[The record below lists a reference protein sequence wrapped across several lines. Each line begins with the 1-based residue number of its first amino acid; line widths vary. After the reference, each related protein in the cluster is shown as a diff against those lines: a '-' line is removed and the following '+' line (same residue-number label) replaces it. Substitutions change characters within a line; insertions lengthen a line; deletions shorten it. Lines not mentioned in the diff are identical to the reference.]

1 MGILCGCHS
10 GTSALP
16 KVVSLSGHPFGN
28 MQEFGEILGRGP
40 RTFWLVA
47 FESSAWYS
55 DMVRL
60 TLQGFIGALGT
71 GPTTF
76 WLPSIIWLVLK
87 KPGYTNWN
95 FWASWVC
102 IILGIAVTIL
112 GSIGGMRDIIVS
124 ASGYKFYQ

>member
-1 MGILCGCHS
+1 LHAWDAS
-10 GTSALP
+10 P
-16 KVVSLSGHPFGN
+16 
-28 MQEFGEILGRGP
+28 QLGP
-40 RTFWLVA
+40 QIW
-47 FESSAWYS
+47 
-55 DMVRL
+55 L

-76 WLPSIIWLVLK
+76 WLPSIFWLILK
-87 KPGYTNWN
+87 KPAMNNWN

-102 IILGIAVTIL
+102 IFLGVAVTIV